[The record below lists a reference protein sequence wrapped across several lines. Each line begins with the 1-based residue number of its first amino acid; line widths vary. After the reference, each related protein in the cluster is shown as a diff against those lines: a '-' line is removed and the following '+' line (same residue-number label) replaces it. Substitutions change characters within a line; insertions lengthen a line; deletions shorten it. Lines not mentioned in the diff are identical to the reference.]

1 MFLLIIAVVAVD
13 AWLNILHMT
22 LKNRR
27 GTYTNTQRIHRLSK
41 LQQAYIYSIHLT
53 LTWPATE
60 QPRMSWTTYV
70 LTMLS
75 RCSLVMAWVR
85 FCQTIRRRKELIKN
99 QLEIKINLVHTIPI
113 LRLVEEMP
121 SFSQVK

>member
-1 MFLLIIAVVAVD
+1 
-13 AWLNILHMT
+13 
-22 LKNRR
+22 
-27 GTYTNTQRIHRLSK
+27 
-41 LQQAYIYSIHLT
+41 
-53 LTWPATE
+53 
-60 QPRMSWTTYV
+60 MSWTTYV

-85 FCQTIRRRKELIKN
+85 FCQTTRRRKELIKN
-99 QLEIKINLVHTIPI
+99 QLEIKINLVGSVQQFHTIPI